1 MDKLFENENAY
12 SETTLLKVRRVSFTT
27 LALPNSHVSKFEL
40 NWTSPLPPSLWVP
53 FKDTLRNFPLPLSSV
68 IERKYPTLVSTL
80 QSLPCLP
87 YMRALTFP
95 PALPVQFTTLPR
107 HPNLSTSSIIFR
119 TIRTSILV
127 KTWLRYLYLA
137 ILVKRPLIHYFTI
150 ILALARTY
158 VVNLSLRTVPPFV
171 TANTFMASRDIRFF
185 F

>member
-27 LALPNSHVSKFEL
+27 LALPNSQVSKFEL

-107 HPNLSTSSIIFR
+107 YPNLSTSSIIFR
-119 TIRTSILV
+119 MIRTSILV
-127 KTWLRYLYLA
+127 KTWLLSTSFSQRLSSGTYPVSSHLQIVYLSVGRL
-137 ILVKRPLIHYFTI
+137 L
-150 ILALARTY
+150 
-158 VVNLSLRTVPPFV
+158 TVS
-171 TANTFMASRDIRFF
+171 TLKKN
-185 F
+185 